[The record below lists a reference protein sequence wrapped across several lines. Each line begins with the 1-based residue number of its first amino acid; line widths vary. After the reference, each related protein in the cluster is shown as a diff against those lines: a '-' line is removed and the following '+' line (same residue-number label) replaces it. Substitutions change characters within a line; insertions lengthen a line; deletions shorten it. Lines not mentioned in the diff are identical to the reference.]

1 MTVTLKFYCSNE
13 RDSFSVIVEKNQ
25 IMLRSKHGIRHVTS
39 EELFDLFNEAYH
51 DKMIDME

>member
-1 MTVTLKFYCSNE
+1 MKFNCSNQK
-13 RDSFSVIVEKNQ
+13 DTFSITVEKNQ
-25 IMLRSKHGIRHVTS
+25 IMLRSKHGVRHVTS